1 MRHAPDQ
8 CAFVKSN
15 CPDEEGLFPYLELYY
30 CHLDHARPVAF
41 TILALWLAFL
51 FSTIGIAA
59 SDFLCIN
66 LSTIAAILGM
76 SESLAGVTFLAFG
89 NGSPDVF
96 STFAAMGSNS
106 GSLAVG
112 ELVGAACFITAVVA
126 GSMALVRPFRV
137 ARRSFVRDV
146 GYFIIAASFVMVGLA
161 DGKLH
166 PWECMTMIALY
177 LFYVVMVVSW
187 HWYLTRQRRRLESEL
202 AARAQFHIPQS
213 QELDLQEQPEDDDP
227 VAGESTRL
235 LADSRGPDFAAL
247 EMAAIPAWKDDE
259 DDETRNRYLAEIREN
274 MHLTRP
280 TLSRRGTMNP
290 IRPSLVG
297 ALEFRSVLS
306 SLQKSKNIHDPIDL
320 RRYSGEARPPSRYS
334 DNISVRSHPGPE
346 AGPSAGEQENR
357 RRSVSLNGPV
367 GPEIRI
373 DNRGQ
378 DASLGRPSAS
388 GPSDRQSPTHLTIP
402 TEMFRAPNYQGSP
415 HELSPGVAAGGVSP
429 KSQVPAGPASPQ
441 SETSSRTTPFP
452 LYSDAAEGPAFPTPS
467 SPSAAT
473 SRSEDYT
480 GEPRIVPKWM
490 GRGSLPTASEL
501 VSTLFPTMDGW
512 SSKSLWDK
520 FLAVVAAP
528 SVLILTLT
536 VPVVEPDQPENPTGT
551 DNRPPTVSVTA
562 SPDERNSSTVR
573 PPRIRL
579 PDDSPDLRP
588 QDDNQDPR
596 KSHSGTSETGTV
608 DLRARADS
616 ELPAMATPL
625 SEDSSTT
632 SSTSAPREWHQW
644 LVITQL
650 FTAPLFIITIAWYNL
665 DDTQRASNLTIP
677 ILCSLALSSLA
688 AAALTLTLRR
698 RRRRHHHHT
707 SPTTP
712 KSPPRPLRP
721 LLALLGFAVGI
732 SWIATIADEVVS
744 VLKTLGVILNIS
756 DGLLGLTV
764 FAVGNSLSDLVADST
779 IARLGYP
786 VMALS
791 ACFGGPMLNILLGIG
806 LGGLYMTLHNGEG
819 GGGGTYHIP
828 VSKTLA
834 ISGATLLF
842 ILVSLL
848 VIVPLNAWKMDRKV
862 GVGLV
867 TVWVVSTLG
876 NVIIEIVG

>member
-1 MRHAPDQ
+1 
-8 CAFVKSN
+8 
-15 CPDEEGLFPYLELYY
+15 
-30 CHLDHARPVAF
+30 
-41 TILALWLAFL
+41 
-51 FSTIGIAA
+51 
-59 SDFLCIN
+59 
-66 LSTIAAILGM
+66 M

-112 ELVGAACFITAVVA
+112 ELIGAACFITAVVA

-177 LFYVVMVVSW
+177 FFYVVMVVSW

-202 AARAQFHIPQS
+202 AARAQFHIPQG
-213 QELDLQEQPEDDDP
+213 QELDLQEPPEDDDP
-227 VAGESTRL
+227 VAGETARL
-235 LADSRGPDFAAL
+235 LAESTGPDFAAL
-247 EMAAIPAWKDDE
+247 ERAAIPAWKDDE
-259 DDETRNRYLAEIREN
+259 DDETRDRYLAEIREN
-274 MHLTRP
+274 MHLTRS
-280 TLSRRGTMNP
+280 TMSRRGTINP

-306 SLQKSKNIHDPIDL
+306 SLQKSKNIHDLIDL
-320 RRYSGEARPPSRYS
+320 RRYSVQAHPSSQYS

-346 AGPSAGEQENR
+346 AGSSAASEQESR

-367 GPEIRI
+367 GPEIRV
-373 DNRGQ
+373 DSGSQ
-378 DASLGRPSAS
+378 DASRGRPSAS
-388 GPSDRQSPTHLTIP
+388 GPSGRQSPTHLTIP
-402 TEMFRAPNYQGSP
+402 TETFRMPNYQGSP
-415 HELSPGVAAGGVSP
+415 REPSPGVAGGGLSP
-429 KSQVPAGPASPQ
+429 KSHSPGSPQ
-441 SETSSRTTPFP
+441 SETSGSMSPFP
-452 LYSDAAEGPAFPTPS
+452 AFSDAAEAPTFPTPS

-473 SRSEDYT
+473 SRSADYT
-480 GEPRIVPKWM
+480 EEPSVVLKWM
-490 GRGSLPTASEL
+490 GGSSLPTASQL
-501 VSTLFPTMDGW
+501 VSTLFPTLDGW

-536 VPVVEPDQPENPTGT
+536 IPVVEPDRPENAAET
-551 DNRPPTVSVTA
+551 DGVPTVTVA
-562 SPDERNSSTVR
+562 AGPEEGNGSTVR
-573 PPRIRL
+573 PPRVRL
-579 PDDSPDLRP
+579 PDDSPELRP
-588 QDDNQDPR
+588 HDDNQDPR
-596 KSHSGTSETGTV
+596 KSLAATKD

-616 ELPAMATPL
+616 ELPAMVAIPT
-625 SEDSSTT
+625 EDSFT
-632 SSTSAPREWHQW
+632 SSSSSTPREWHQW

-650 FTAPLFIITIAWYNL
+650 FTAPLFIILITWLNV
-665 DDTQRASNLTIP
+665 DETRRASNLTIP
-677 ILCSLALSSLA
+677 MLCSLALSSLA
-688 AAALTLTLRR
+688 ATALSFTLRR
-698 RRRRHHHHT
+698 RRCT
-707 SPTTP
+707 SSSPTKKK
-712 KSPPRPLRP
+712 KSPPRPLCP

-764 FAVGNSLSDLVADST
+764 FAVGNSLSDLVANST

-806 LGGLYMTLHNGEG
+806 LGGLYMTLHHHKSPD
-819 GGGGTYHIP
+819 GTTGAYHIP

-834 ISGATLLF
+834 ISGATLLI

-862 GVGLV
+862 GTGLV
-867 TVWVVSTLG
+867 AVWVVSTLG
-876 NVIIEIVG
+876 NVLVEILG